1 MSRDPMLTSLIR
13 FDLWSWYF
21 FIAWFGSG
29 MILWLAGS
37 DSGATIAYWGIVL
50 VLVNNLIRLLFVAE
64 HFKISHQPRY
74 RMLAYILLAVLVLS
88 IGVQM
93 LR

>member
-1 MSRDPMLTSLIR
+1 MNRDRMLASLIR

-21 FIAWFGSG
+21 FIAWFGIS
-29 MILWLAGS
+29 MVLWLAGR
-37 DSGATIAYWGIVL
+37 DSGASFAHWGIVL

-74 RMLAYILLAVLVLS
+74 RMLAYILLAVLILS